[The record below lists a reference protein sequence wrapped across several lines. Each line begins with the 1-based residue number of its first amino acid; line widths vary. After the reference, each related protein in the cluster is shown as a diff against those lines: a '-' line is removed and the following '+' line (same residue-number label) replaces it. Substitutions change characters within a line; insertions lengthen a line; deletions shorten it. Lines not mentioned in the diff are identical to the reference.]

1 MNKVRIK
8 NENKLK
14 HYLSGNDKPTI
25 SSTDKSR
32 AKSQADKGNNR

>member
-14 HYLSGNDKPTI
+14 LFLSGNNQSATG
-25 SSTDKSR
+25 STDKSR